1 MKKLKDKT
9 DLQSI
14 PGIGPS
20 MKKDLVDLGIDL
32 VPDLKGKNPE
42 KLYNDLCKIRNTH
55 IDRCVLYVFRCAVYY
70 AENEIRDPELIK
82 WWNWKD
88 R

>member
-1 MKKLKDKT
+1 MKKPRST
-9 DLQSI
+9 ADLQSI
-14 PGIGPS
+14 PGIGPGIE
-20 MKKDLVDLGIDL
+20 KDLRDIGIH
-32 VPDLKGKNPE
+32 VINDLKGKNPE
-42 KLYNDLCKIRNTH
+42 YLYEKLSTLRKTH

-70 AENEIRDPELIK
+70 ANNGRHDADLLK